1 MCDVCLHNP
10 CVPQCP
16 NYQPKKIG
24 ICKRC
29 GYILY
34 DTDEIWIDDEDQ
46 IFCSEYCAERYHG
59 IHQLDDIEMC
69 DIE

>member
-46 IFCSEYCAERYHG
+46 IFCSEKTKYFVQSTVQKG
-59 IHQLDDIEMC
+59 IMVFIN
-69 DIE
+69 